1 MDEIRIATT
10 DGSPALH
17 FAVRELEKKGVA
29 IVQKQEQATHLLM
42 PVPSPPMT
50 AAELPEKVTLIGG
63 KLEVF
68 PPDYTKVDL
77 LQDEHYLAENA
88 ALTADCAMRLLGKH
102 LPVTFWNCPIL
113 VFGWGRIGKCLT
125 KLLKGAGAQVCV
137 AARKPSDRAM
147 LIVLGYDTVDIP
159 KIEPE
164 RYRAIINTA
173 PAPAMCAAGGD
184 GVNID
189 LASISGMEGENVIW
203 ARGLPG
209 KMLPESSGKLIA
221 RSVLRHLQE
230 GRK

>member
-17 FAVRELEKKGVA
+17 FVAQELERSGITV
-29 IVQKQEQATHLLM
+29 VQKQEQATHLLM

-63 KLEVF
+63 KLEAF

-77 LQDEHYLAENA
+77 LQDEQYLAENA

-113 VFGWGRIGKCLT
+113 VIGWGRIGKCLA

-147 LIVLGYDTVDIP
+147 LAALGYDCVNVSEIQ
-159 KIEPE
+159 PE
-164 RYRAIINTA
+164 KYRAIINTA
-173 PAPAMCAAGGD
+173 PAPVMGAAGEG
-184 GVNID
+184 IKLD
-189 LASISGMEGENVIW
+189 LASVQGMEGEDVIW